1 MSQTLDPHE
10 MARARA
16 LLRSP
21 VATDRVWP
29 VLAAA
34 AACAAAA
41 LAFAVAMV
49 LAPPLTS
56 EHTAGRAHAAA
67 ESDG

>member
-1 MSQTLDPHE
+1 MTRVLDPIE
-10 MARARA
+10 LARARA
-16 LLRSP
+16 LLRTP
-21 VATDRVWP
+21 VVTDRVWP

-49 LAPPLTS
+49 VAPPLTS
-56 EHTAGRAHAAA
+56 EHTAGLSHVAA
-67 ESDG
+67 ESGE